1 MSSPYRV
8 ALVGTGGIS
17 RAHATA
23 CSQTDRAGLVAITDV
38 SQESIDR
45 FVAQF
50 PVDNT
55 YLSLDKMLA
64 DESIDIAVI
73 CTWGVFHAEIG
84 QQLAESK
91 QVKAILCEKPF
102 TQNAQD
108 AIRLASSAN
117 DNGILIAEAFKFRHH
132 PMHLRAKELV
142 ESGNIGQAMTVR
154 STFCTSSGAPI
165 SDRKPDRNWRWN
177 KEKGGGSIFDLA
189 CYNIHHARWIFG
201 TDPIE
206 VFATQRPGIEVDDGA
221 NVQFVFADGGIAQI
235 TVGFDTYQS
244 QDFEILGTTG
254 GLRTDRAWNNENR
267 PTWLDHYSPG
277 NRTMAWAGG
286 LTQRYHF
293 GPLFQF
299 QLQLEHMCD
308 VVEGKMEHRIPSE
321 NSLCQM
327 RTIDAIYES
336 FESRKAVRL

>member
-1 MSSPYRV
+1 VEGANVSSPYRV

-45 FVAQF
+45 FVTQF

-154 STFCTSSGAPI
+154 STFCTSSGAPV
-165 SDRKPDRNWRWN
+165 SDRKPERNWRWN

-267 PTWLDHYSPG
+267 PVWLDHESKG
-277 NRTMAWAGG
+277 RTE
-286 LTQRYHF
+286 RHHF
-293 GPLFQF
+293 EPVHQF
-299 QLQLEHMCD
+299 TLQLEHMCD
-308 VVEGKMEHRIPSE
+308 ALDGKVPHRISPE
-321 NSLCQM
+321 NSIGQM

-336 FESRKAVRL
+336 FETRRAVRM